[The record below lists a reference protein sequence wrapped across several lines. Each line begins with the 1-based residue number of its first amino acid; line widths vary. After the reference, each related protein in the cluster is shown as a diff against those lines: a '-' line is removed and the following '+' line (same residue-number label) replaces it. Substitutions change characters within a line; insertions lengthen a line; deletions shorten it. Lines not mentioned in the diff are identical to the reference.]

1 MFLRVVLWVEICNNS
16 ILMEPIR
23 WMSQCCTCVTLFG
36 IVPDFKVEATRSYM
50 LCIYSCLFWCHL
62 CLNPWIYTLWSL
74 IVNCKLHI
82 VLYTRANPLMVQ
94 WYGISLSTGTTRD
107 QYPVVALLVRD
118 LSSKCEYMREYLPW
132 KKRQLIIQVLL
143 DYHLSNMIDVLIGS
157 LQCAARLFI
166 ANFYWTFC
174 ICYVPGLPP
183 K

>member
-1 MFLRVVLWVEICNNS
+1 MTF
-16 ILMEPIR
+16 
-23 WMSQCCTCVTLFG
+23 FG

-50 LCIYSCLFWCHL
+50 LCIYSCLFWYHL

-74 IVNCKLHI
+74 KVNCKLHI
-82 VLYTRANPLMVQ
+82 VLYMILTCHTRANPLMVQ

-118 LSSKCEYMREYLPW
+118 LSSMCEYMHEYLPQG
-132 KKRQLIIQVLL
+132 KKRQLVIQVLL
-143 DYHLSNMIDVLIGS
+143 GYHLSNMIEVLIRS